1 MAKLTIDIKG
11 TQAVIANFKKFGLE
25 GRKIVS
31 DITEIQARD
40 IERDAKNLAPVDT
53 GKMRQ
58 AIKAEKFWFSQWT
71 ITAYEIYS
79 IFVEFGT
86 VKQTAQPFLHPAWK
100 QGVKSYLRDLDTAL
114 ERLGKKYSR

>member
-1 MAKLTIDIKG
+1 MVRLTIDVTG
-11 TQAVIANFKKFGLE
+11 VEAVIANFKKFGLE

-31 DITEIQARD
+31 DITEIQALE
-40 IERDAKNLAPVDT
+40 IESEAKKLAPVDT
-53 GKMRQ
+53 GKLRQ
-58 AIKAEKFWFSQWT
+58 GIDAEQVKRSSWT
-71 ITAYEIYS
+71 ITAHEIYS
-79 IFVEFGT
+79 RFVEFGT